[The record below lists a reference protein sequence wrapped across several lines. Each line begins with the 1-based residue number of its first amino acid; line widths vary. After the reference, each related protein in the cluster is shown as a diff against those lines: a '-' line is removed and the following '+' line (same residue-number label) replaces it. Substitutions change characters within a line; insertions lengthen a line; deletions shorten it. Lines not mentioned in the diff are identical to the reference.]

1 MSNLNK
7 EGTSVATF
15 YTSDRY
21 QAADATTITTTDT
34 GDKADEMT
42 NSKNELNSSTANDAL
57 LTKEGSETKGK
68 ESSLPER
75 NLHGHVKG
83 VESAVAV
90 DERYGNP
97 AWEKYISSPEQQRG
111 M

>member
-7 EGTSVATF
+7 EGTSIATF

-21 QAADATTITTTDT
+21 QAADPTTTNT

-42 NSKNELNSSTANDAL
+42 NQKNELKSPTTDDAL
-57 LTKEGSETKGK
+57 LTKEGNETKGK
-68 ESSLPER
+68 ESSLPEK
-75 NLHGHVKG
+75 NLQGNLKG
-83 VESAVAV
+83 VESAGAV
-90 DERYGNP
+90 DERYVNP

-111 M
+111 I

>member
-7 EGTSVATF
+7 EGTSIATF

-21 QAADATTITTTDT
+21 QAADPTTNI

-42 NSKNELNSSTANDAL
+42 NQKNELKSPTANDAL

-68 ESSLPER
+68 EASLPEK
-75 NLHGHVKG
+75 NLQGHLKG
-83 VESAVAV
+83 AESAVAV
-90 DERYGNP
+90 DERYGNQ